1 MTLSVFLCF
10 RSFFSRAECSRS
22 WKHVTKSVLLL
33 VTGSEGVGG
42 YRDVDQALVKDDGLG
57 LTLISCDAG
66 FSSELAVTMPGFSTR
81 IIFATISIR
90 MTKMVQN
97 VWTKMRNLRESRV
110 GLPSYSFGNS
120 LASDVSPVT
129 D

>member
-1 MTLSVFLCF
+1 MP
-10 RSFFSRAECSRS
+10 
-22 WKHVTKSVLLL
+22 
-33 VTGSEGVGG
+33 
-42 YRDVDQALVKDDGLG
+42 
-57 LTLISCDAG
+57 CDTG
-66 FSSELAVTMPGFSTR
+66 FSSELVVIMLGFSTR

-120 LASDVSPVT
+120 LVSDVSPVN